1 MGEFKAPVEQKNKTA
16 APVQEAK
23 EASSLGEMEYVDSR
37 ASTFQLIQLQAA
49 ADDQGKGSRI
59 TQLQSKSTQ
68 FTGFSRVAQLQAKS
82 YSKGSTTQPSVVQ
95 REENKTGLPDG
106 LKSGMESISGMS
118 LSDVKVHRNSD
129 KPAQLQAHAYA
140 QGTDIHLGPGQEKHL
155 PHELGHVVQQKE
167 GRVKPTM
174 QLKAKVNI
182 NDDSGLEKEADVLGA
197 NAQKPRMI
205 SEVSHQ
211 TAVTQKMELEGEEP
225 LQGKFI
231 QGNVVQLQPF
241 ADLPPAEKRTD
252 LDSTKSKVDSASK
265 LTDIGVAIENSKI
278 DAKKDD
284 AVQRLKNTDTGVD
297 RARTYFDAQ
306 VMTAEKQ
313 VFIEDRYPLA
323 LSDQKT
329 FISKG
334 LETILTETDDT
345 KLQEADFNKLQS
357 SANREG
363 NSAIIFKPE
372 VIDIKGM
379 QETAKVASKGG
390 GLSKVVGVGDFWDKC
405 MDPALQQLWK
415 IAGGGAIEVA
425 KENWLAQTEND
436 KDLAIKPYN
445 LGPAP
450 VADFDKFSSLAAAFP
465 RPITGCW
472 GITNDFKQFKNMEE
486 AIKGLGLDKAWY
498 PKGAFILTI
507 PNTGL
512 DKAVQNAEA
521 NKGALGKASVFS
533 SLMWK
538 EFNYMEQMRETNKTT
553 SKTTKN
559 DGVDHK
565 DGNTEVMAINL
576 QASDFFAQKPK
587 YLGI

>member
-1 MGEFKAPVEQKNKTA
+1 V
-16 APVQEAK
+16 
-23 EASSLGEMEYVDSR
+23 
-37 ASTFQLIQLQAA
+37 
-49 ADDQGKGSRI
+49 
-59 TQLQSKSTQ
+59 
-68 FTGFSRVAQLQAKS
+68 
-82 YSKGSTTQPSVVQ
+82 
-95 REENKTGLPDG
+95 
-106 LKSGMESISGMS
+106 
-118 LSDVKVHRNSD
+118 
-129 KPAQLQAHAYA
+129 
-140 QGTDIHLGPGQEKHL
+140 
-155 PHELGHVVQQKE
+155 
-167 GRVKPTM
+167 
-174 QLKAKVNI
+174 QLKDKVNI

-211 TAVTQKMELEGEEP
+211 TAVTQKMELEEEEP

-252 LDSTKSKVDSASK
+252 LDSTKSKVNSASK

-357 SANREG
+357 SANRGG
-363 NSAIIFKPE
+363 NSAKIFKPE

-379 QETAKVASKGG
+379 QDTAKEASKGG
-390 GLSKVVGVGDFWDKC
+390 GLSKVVGVGDFWDK

-415 IAGGGAIEVA
+415 IAGGGADMKVA
-425 KENWLAQTEND
+425 KENWLAQTE
-436 KDLAIKPYN
+436 KDQKLAIKPDN

-450 VADFDKFSSLAAAFP
+450 YVADFDKFSSLAAAFP
-465 RPITGCW
+465 KAITGCW

-486 AIKGLGLDKAWY
+486 AILGLGLDKAWY

-521 NKGALGKASVFS
+521 NEGALGKASVFS

-538 EFNYMEQMRETNKTT
+538 EFNYMEQIRETNKTT

-559 DGVDHK
+559 DGVDHN